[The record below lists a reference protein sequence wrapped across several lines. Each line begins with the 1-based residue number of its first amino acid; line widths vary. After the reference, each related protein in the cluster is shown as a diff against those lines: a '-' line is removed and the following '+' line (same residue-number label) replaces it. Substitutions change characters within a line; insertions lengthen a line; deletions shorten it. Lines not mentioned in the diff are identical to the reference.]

1 MDSEGPPALPVT
13 LGPPAP
19 GTDGIFNPT
28 RSSIRQDQREG
39 SLVPRVK
46 TPFSKLEPEY
56 VEELWARI
64 GEHARMEGDCTVY
77 DRHHSSNGYGR
88 ISVKGVLVPVHRF
101 VYERAYG
108 EQELGT
114 EIDHLCHNRVC
125 IRLAHLE
132 AVDRA
137 ENARRR
143 RSHGFHET
151 GGTRSKRWCR

>member
-1 MDSEGPPALPVT
+1 M
-13 LGPPAP
+13 
-19 GTDGIFNPT
+19 
-28 RSSIRQDQREG
+28 
-39 SLVPRVK
+39 
-46 TPFSKLEPEY
+46 PFSKLDPEY

-101 VYERAYG
+101 VYEYAYG
-108 EQELGT
+108 EQPRDV
-114 EIDHLCHNRVC
+114 EIDHLCHNRTC

-151 GGTRSKRWCR
+151 GGTRSKRWIRTPGTDGTDGPNGPDETNGPISSGEPRSSDENLLSNPTKKEN